1 MATIGTFT
9 RTENGFTGSI
19 TTLTIQAT
27 KVAIVE
33 ESRGG
38 EHAPTHRIFL
48 GKAEIGAGWA
58 KRSSEGRD
66 YLSLK
71 IDDPSLPAPLF
82 AGLFAEEDG
91 RTHSVIW
98 SRSTPKSDQPSKSRS
113 EGRSNA
119 RGRRN

>member
-9 RTENGFTGSI
+9 RTETGFTGSI

-33 ESRGG
+33 ENRGG
-38 EHAPTHRIFL
+38 ENAPTHRIFL

-58 KRSSEGRD
+58 KRSAEGRD
-66 YLSLK
+66 YISLK

-98 SRSTPKSDQPSKSRS
+98 TRSTGRTSQRSKGRPNDRSR
-113 EGRSNA
+113 RD
-119 RGRRN
+119 

>member
-9 RTENGFTGSI
+9 RTENGFTGDI
-19 TTLTIQAT
+19 TTLTIQAK

-38 EHAPTHRIFL
+38 ENAPTHRIFF

-58 KRSSEGRD
+58 RRSNEGRD
-66 YLSLK
+66 YISLK

-91 RTHSVIW
+91 PTFSVIW
-98 SRSTPKSDQPSKSRS
+98 SRPTPKSDQRSK
-113 EGRSNA
+113 GRSND